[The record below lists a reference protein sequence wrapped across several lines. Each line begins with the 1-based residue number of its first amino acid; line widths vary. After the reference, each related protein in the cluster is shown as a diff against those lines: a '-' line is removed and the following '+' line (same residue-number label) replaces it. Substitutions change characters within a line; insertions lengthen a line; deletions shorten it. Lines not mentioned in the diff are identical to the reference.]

1 MDIVPDGEGV
11 VLEAKIPTN
20 VIDRV
25 RKNEVVDVRFTG
37 FAHSPQLVVD
47 AVLTSI
53 SGDVITE
60 QTPAGAMS
68 YYLARVQIT
77 PTGLKQLGER
87 TLQPGMQAEVLLKT
101 GERSLLTY
109 LLHPL
114 TKRIA
119 ASMKEE

>member
-1 MDIVPDGEGV
+1 MPDSEGV

-20 VIDRV
+20 VIERV
-25 RKNEVVDVRFTG
+25 HTGEAVDVRFTG
-37 FAHSPQLVVD
+37 FAHSQQLFVD
-47 AVLTSI
+47 AVLTTI
-53 SGDVITE
+53 SSDIITE

-77 PTGLKQLGER
+77 PAELKQLGER
-87 TLQPGMQAEVLLKT
+87 TLQPSMQAGVLLNT

-109 LLHPL
+109 LLHPQ